1 MCVTELK
8 VLIVDDSATIR
19 VRLAGL
25 LAEIEK
31 VEVVGEAANAREG
44 LELARSLRPDVVTL
58 DVRMPGQS
66 GLEVISRIKQLQPS
80 PTVIVLTNFP
90 YPAYRNRALELG
102 ADFFFDKTTELHE
115 VVEVVGNAGGDC
127 RGVSGEQKCS

>member
-1 MCVTELK
+1 MCVTELR

-19 VRLAGL
+19 VRLADL

-31 VEVVGEAANAREG
+31 VEVVGEAANARKG
-44 LELARSLRPDVVTL
+44 LELACRLRPDVVTL

-66 GLEVISRIKQLQPS
+66 GLEVISQIKQLEPS

-90 YPAYRNRALELG
+90 HPAYRNRALELG
-102 ADFFFDKTTELHE
+102 ANFFFDKTTELHE
-115 VVEVVGNAGGDC
+115 VVKVVGNAAAGL
-127 RGVSGEQKCS
+127 

>member
-1 MCVTELK
+1 MCATELR

-19 VRLAGL
+19 VRLAEL
-25 LAEIEK
+25 LGEIEK
-31 VEVVGEAANAREG
+31 IEVVGEAANAGEG
-44 LELARSLRPDVVTL
+44 LEMARRLRPDVVTL

-66 GLEVISRIKQLQPS
+66 GLEVIGQIKQLEPS

-90 YPAYRNRALELG
+90 YPAYRNRALDLG

-115 VVEVVGNAGGDC
+115 VLEVVESAAAEC
-127 RGVSGEQKCS
+127 RGDPGEQKCL

>member
-1 MCVTELK
+1 MCGTELR

-19 VRLAGL
+19 VRLAGIF
-25 LAEIEK
+25 AAKEK
-31 VEVVGEAANAREG
+31 IQVVGEAANAREG

-66 GLEVISRIKQLQPS
+66 GLEVISRIKQLEPS

-90 YPAYRNRALELG
+90 YPAYRNRALDLG

-115 VVEVVGNAGGDC
+115 VLEVVGSAAAEC
-127 RGVSGEQKCS
+127 RGDPGERKCS

>member
-1 MCVTELK
+1 MCATELR

-19 VRLAGL
+19 VRLAEL
-25 LAEIEK
+25 LGEIEK
-31 VEVVGEAANAREG
+31 IEVVGEAANAGEG
-44 LELARSLRPDVVTL
+44 LEMARRLRPDVVTL

-66 GLEVISRIKQLQPS
+66 GLEVIGQIKQLEPS

-90 YPAYRNRALELG
+90 YPAYRNRALDLG

-115 VVEVVGNAGGDC
+115 VLEVVGSAAAEC
-127 RGVSGEQKCS
+127 RGDPGEQKCL